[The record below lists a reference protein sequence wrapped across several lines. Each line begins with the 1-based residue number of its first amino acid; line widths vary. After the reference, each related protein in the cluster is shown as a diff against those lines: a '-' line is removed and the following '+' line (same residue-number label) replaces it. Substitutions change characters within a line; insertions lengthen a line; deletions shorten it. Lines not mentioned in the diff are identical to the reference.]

1 MVAHKTKTLSLPHL
15 SLSRTSANSRNAS
28 PATTPTSTT
37 PTPLDDAPPFGH
49 PFDRKKSKSSSPK
62 QRTLDPV
69 LPLEKD
75 LSRDALKDKDKD
87 KRRSSF
93 GASLSAFSS
102 GGGPRSSSPA
112 PKSPSTPAGLTL
124 TPASGVGAG
133 GRSMSES
140 STSGGVGGGLKPL
153 RAVIAK
159 SAAANGHGGD
169 AGGALPARSKSSDR
183 IEEKERKKGVMGAV
197 RGLALGHSVSQPG
210 SSRSASSGFGTG
222 GGAHDGLASSG
233 GAGSPVLGGGVTPGT
248 ATPSVAASSTAGQ
261 PQLHQLAES
270 YVSKVSLRLGEAV
283 NRVFLPGQGGVA
295 GAQADKL
302 EGVFFV
308 GAAAAQGAFGGK
320 GRASPR
326 VVRSREVGE
335 LVFSELQA
343 ALHDHYLLR
352 TLLRSSVL
360 KALSLFL
367 TRLSALLLVP
377 SSPSESLFL
386 APLSLSSP
394 PSSSKDPDFVF
405 ASHFPLPLRY
415 NLHIVRCASEV
426 KRHLLRVADPANGFP
441 SFVEETLR
449 PWRVKL
455 GELIARVMGPV
466 VAGYRLA
473 VSEACAKARVEGAS
487 ADGSE
492 GPGAAAGGEALGLH
506 VPKPSATSQLRSL
519 SLGRGAPA
527 AAGSTPSST
536 DHSHATAAAGPSWLR
551 DATAVLDVAAKL
563 FVRLDAKGD
572 ADKWAVSI
580 ATAAVWK
587 GMLGCAARVI
597 SAPEDESTAQAVV
610 VPQPTVAATTR
621 NRLLGGVKKTPSPP
635 ASPDLPSVDLAAPS
649 SSIKRPSPPASS
661 AIAFVRLISD
671 LELLEQRLSA
681 FLTASLSSPS
691 TVFAPSAPPAGA
703 CPGGGACGL
712 CKTGRTFDPES
723 DSSSDEDDDLSK
735 RGPAAGRESRLA
747 LSAMREAMQALSAM
761 IVVVRAS
768 KDLKVLGAALS
779 SSSTTA
785 AAAQAPLTPS
795 ALFALPP
802 SPSPS
807 PHTTTTPLPSTSITL
822 TSLSPINPLC
832 ATLHSALLELPPLIL
847 LHLVLSRVPRTLG
860 LRLPHELWALRGGWR
875 EYEAELRGFAAG
887 EEWAGEVG
895 WEVRGEVARVEGERG
910 EKGMTE
916 REREAVAVL
925 QAALAKVGTATD

>member
-15 SLSRTSANSRNAS
+15 SLSRTSANSRTS
-28 PATTPTSTT
+28 TPTTTPTSTT
-37 PTPLDDAPPFGH
+37 PTPTDDTPPFAP

-62 QRTLDPV
+62 PRILDPL
-69 LPLEKD
+69 LPLEKS
-75 LSRDALKDKDKD
+75 LSRDPLKDKD

-93 GASLSAFSS
+93 GASLSTFSS
-102 GGGPRSSSPA
+102 AGGPRSSSPA

-124 TPASGVGAG
+124 TPASGIGAG
-133 GRSMSES
+133 GRSISES

-159 SAAANGHGGD
+159 SVAANGHGGD
-169 AGGALPARSKSSDR
+169 AGGPLPVRSKSSDR
-183 IEEKERKKGVMGAV
+183 FEEKERKKGVMGAV

-210 SSRSASSGFGTG
+210 SSRSASSGLGTG
-222 GGAHDGLASSG
+222 GGAHEGLVSSA
-233 GAGSPVLGGGVTPGT
+233 GAGSPVFGGGATPGT

-302 EGVFFV
+302 EGIFFV

-377 SSPSESLFL
+377 SSPSEPLFL

-394 PSSSKDPDFVF
+394 LSSSSKDPDFLF

-426 KRHLLRVADPANGFP
+426 KRHLLRVADPANEFP

-487 ADGSE
+487 ADGNE
-492 GPGAAAGGEALGLH
+492 GAGAAAGGEALGLQ

-527 AAGSTPSST
+527 AAGSTPSSA
-536 DHSHATAAAGPSWLR
+536 DHLHAVAAAGPSWLR
-551 DATAVLDVAAKL
+551 EATAVLDVAAKL

-597 SAPEDESTAQAVV
+597 SAPEDESTAQVV
-610 VPQPTVAATTR
+610 VAPQPTAASTAR
-621 NRLLGGVKKTPSPP
+621 NRILGGAKKTPSPP
-635 ASPDLPSVDLAAPS
+635 ASPDLPSVDLAAPA
-649 SSIKRPSPPASS
+649 SSIKRLSPPASS

-671 LELLEQRLSA
+671 LELLEQCLCA

-691 TVFAPSAPPAGA
+691 TVFAPAAPPPGA

-723 DSSSDEDDDLSK
+723 DSSSDEDDELPQ
-735 RGPAAGRESRLA
+735 RGLAAGRESRLA

-768 KDLKVLGAALS
+768 KDLHVLGAALS
-779 SSSTTA
+779 SSSTAVA
-785 AAAQAPLTPS
+785 APAPLTPS

-807 PHTTTTPLPSTSITL
+807 PHTTTTALPSTSVTL
-822 TSLSPINPLC
+822 TSLSPVNSHC

-860 LRLPHELWALRGGWR
+860 VRLPHELWALRGGWR
-875 EYEAELRGFAAG
+875 EYEGELRGFAAG

-895 WEVRGEVARVEGERG
+895 WEVRGEVARVEGERT
-910 EKGMTE
+910 EERWTE

-925 QAALAKVGTATD
+925 KAALAKVGAAME